1 MNKTEVVCTAVSNV
15 KTSGGGFS
23 QYYSRPSFQD
33 ASVSAYFVAAAKA
46 GQSPVSG
53 YSTGGR
59 GYPDVSLAGYHYKT
73 LIAGNLYGLSGTSAS
88 APTFA
93 GFVSNVNAARLAIG
107 KGSLGWLNPT
117 LYANYTL
124 FANDVTSGN
133 NRCVGSNLCCS
144 QGYYAAPG
152 WDPATGLGSINYGKF
167 QHFLLSLGTLSG
179 NSLTDPPTQSPTF
192 RPSPAPTS
200 SPTTRTPTLAP
211 TTRSPTT
218 KTPTQSPTTRTPTT
232 QSPTRTPTTQS
243 PTTQSPSTL
252 TPTRTPTTQTP
263 STQSPSTQ
271 MPSTRTPSSQSP
283 SQAPPTHAPS
293 THTPTVAIMT
303 MFRAT
308 HVSITC
314 K

>member
-1 MNKTEVVCTAVSNV
+1 MSTQGPESNAAEVVCTGVNKV
-15 KTSGGGFS
+15 ITSGGGFS
-23 QYYSRPSFQD
+23 IYHPRPSYQD
-33 ASVSAYFVAAAKA
+33 AAVAGYFAAAAKA
-46 GQSPVSG
+46 GQSPASG
-53 YSTGGR
+53 YSASGR
-59 GYPDVSLAGYHYKT
+59 GYPDVSLAGYAYYIRVGGKSY
-73 LIAGNLYGLSGTSAS
+73 LVSGTSCSSPA
-88 APTFA
+88 FA
-93 GFVSNVNAARLAIG
+93 GFVTNVNAARLAMG

-117 LYANYTL
+117 LYANATQ
-124 FANDVTSGN
+124 FTNDVTSGN
-133 NRCVGSNLCCS
+133 TLCVGQNLCCT

-192 RPSPAPTS
+192 RPSPAPTR
-200 SPTTRTPTLAP
+200 SPTTHTPTLAP

-243 PTTQSPSTL
+243 PTTQSPST
-252 TPTRTPTTQTP
+252 
-263 STQSPSTQ
+263 QSPSTQ

-283 SQAPPTHAPS
+283 SQATPTHAPS